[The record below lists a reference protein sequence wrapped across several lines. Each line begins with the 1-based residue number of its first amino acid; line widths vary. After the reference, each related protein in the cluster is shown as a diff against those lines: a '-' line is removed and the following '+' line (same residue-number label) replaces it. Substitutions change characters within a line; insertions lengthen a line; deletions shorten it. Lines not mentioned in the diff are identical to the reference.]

1 MTGWWRSLDVYR
13 DRRVVAILLLGFSSG
28 LPLALT
34 GQTLQAWL
42 TEAQINIGT
51 IGLFAAVGIPYSLKF
66 LWAPLIDKLALPP
79 LTTWLGRR
87 RGWMI
92 ATQALLI
99 AAMIGLGS
107 SDPMAAIGVTAAWAF
122 LLAFASASQDI
133 VIDAWRVEM
142 LEERQLAAGAAAI
155 VFGYRIGM
163 LVSGAGALYL
173 AQYLGNWFLV
183 YAVFGVLMLV
193 GIATILLAG
202 EPAPSDAR
210 EDRARSAE
218 IAAFLARRPAINPTV
233 GNVVAWIYVAVIGPL
248 REFASRP
255 SWLAIL
261 LFVLLFKFGDA
272 LAGSMSTTFYLKLGF
287 QKIDIANVAKVYGFA
302 ATFIGLFLGGWLMN
316 AIGLIP
322 ALWVAGILQ
331 MLSNLMYVPL
341 AYTGDSLTMLAVSV
355 GIENLTGG
363 MGTAALVAY
372 LSALCN
378 VSYTATQ
385 YALLSSFSAV
395 GRTGLSTTAGYLA
408 EAFGWVGFFLL
419 TVAAALPGLL
429 LLLWLTRRGAATRPR
444 AAPAGSPLLVDD

>member
-13 DRRVVAILLLGFSSG
+13 DRRVMAILLLGFSSG

-34 GQTLQAWL
+34 GQTLQTWL
-42 TEAQINIGT
+42 TEAQINLGT

-66 LWAPLIDKLALPP
+66 LWAPLIDKLGLPP
-79 LTTWLGRR
+79 LTSWLGRR
-87 RGWMI
+87 RGWMV
-92 ATQALLI
+92 ATQILLI
-99 AAMIGLGS
+99 AAMLGLGT
-107 SDPMAAIGVTAAWAF
+107 SDPVAAIGVTAAWAF

-133 VIDAWRVEM
+133 VIDAWRVEV

-202 EPAPSDAR
+202 EPQATDAR

-218 IAAFLARRPAINPTV
+218 IAAFLARRPGIDPRAGAVI
-233 GNVVAWIYVAVIGPL
+233 AWIYVAVIGPL
-248 REFASRP
+248 REFAGRP
-255 SWLAIL
+255 GWLAIL

-272 LAGSMSTTFYLKLGF
+272 LAGSMATTFYLKMGF

-302 ATFIGLFLGGWLMN
+302 ATFVGLFLGGWLMN

-322 ALWVAGILQ
+322 ALWVAGVLQ

-341 AYTGDSLTMLAVSV
+341 AYSGDSLTMLAVSV
-355 GIENLTGG
+355 GVENLTGG

-408 EAFGWVGFFLL
+408 ESLGWVGFFLL

-429 LLLWLTRRGAATRPR
+429 LLLWLTRRGAATRPQ
-444 AAPAGSPLLVDD
+444 AVPAGSPLLVDD

>member
-1 MTGWWRSLDVYR
+1 M
-13 DRRVVAILLLGFSSG
+13 
-28 LPLALT
+28 
-34 GQTLQAWL
+34 
-42 TEAQINIGT
+42 
-51 IGLFAAVGIPYSLKF
+51 
-66 LWAPLIDKLALPP
+66 
-79 LTTWLGRR
+79 
-87 RGWMI
+87 
-92 ATQALLI
+92 
-99 AAMIGLGS
+99 
-107 SDPMAAIGVTAAWAF
+107 
-122 LLAFASASQDI
+122 SA
-133 VIDAWRVEM
+133 
-142 LEERQLAAGAAAI
+142 
-155 VFGYRIGM
+155 
-163 LVSGAGALYL
+163 
-173 AQYLGNWFLV
+173 
-183 YAVFGVLMLV
+183 
-193 GIATILLAG
+193 
-202 EPAPSDAR
+202 
-210 EDRARSAE
+210 
-218 IAAFLARRPAINPTV
+218 AAFLARRPAINPTV

-255 SWLAIL
+255 GWLAIL

-322 ALWVAGILQ
+322 ALWVAGVLQ

-444 AAPAGSPLLVDD
+444 TAPVVSPLLVDD